1 MSRSRPEP
9 LPLIIALRKI
19 QKLETIITTVTQKLG
34 TDKGTTNELLTAL
47 AKLDKEF
54 NKANWD
60 AVENIINSITLVE
73 IKWDPVKKLGKEID
87 ATLFIKED
95 SRIAQATSQVLL
107 DCRYQRQD
115 CVVKLMDDRV
125 SFVDLF
131 IESLINIFISAI
143 GEKNKYIS
151 SPDIITTGIAK
162 DLEVQTHTHTVL
174 ASGSLKKVNTVS
186 RQYEP
191 DRYILIQEKIEG
203 VEFKKIKTE
212 ATLRK
217 ALITLCK
224 GMKELQDNYNFA
236 HRDFHGGN
244 VMYDEKN
251 ELVYIIDFG
260 YSCFSIPETKGGSIQ
275 ALEGGFGYD
284 QLDDEYKKHIPCIN
298 KSHDMCVLIL
308 SLAIKYDIW
317 WLDKL
322 AIEITDRYYDA
333 YPKVDRSA
341 GWHSM
346 DYQVKQAYGY
356 RYNFAG
362 PIMHYWY
369 LYEMFEIDIGM
380 GPDVILGILEGI
392 TALKTG
398 SGPKTSFKTL
408 KF

>member
-1 MSRSRPEP
+1 
-9 LPLIIALRKI
+9 LQLLDALRKI

-34 TDKGTTNELLTAL
+34 TDKGTTNNLLTAL
-47 AKLDKEF
+47 AKLDKKF

-73 IKWDPVKKLGKEID
+73 IKWEPVKKLGKEID

-162 DLEVQTHTHTVL
+162 DLEVQTHTVL
-174 ASGSLKKVNTVS
+174 ASGSLKKVNTIS

-224 GMKELQDNYNFA
+224 GMKQLQDNYNFA

-244 VMYDEKN
+244 VMYDKKN
-251 ELVYIIDFG
+251 DVVYIIDFG

-284 QLDDEYKKHIPCIN
+284 QLDPDYKSHIPCIN

-322 AIEITDRYYDA
+322 AIEITDRYY
-333 YPKVDRSA
+333 KQHGDRSA
-341 GWHSM
+341 NWYNM
-346 DYQVKQAYGY
+346 DYQVKREYGY
-356 RYNFAG
+356 KYNFDG
-362 PIMHYWY
+362 RIMHFWY

-392 TALKTG
+392 TSLKTVSG
-398 SGPKTSFKTL
+398 SKPPFKTL

>member
-1 MSRSRPEP
+1 MSGSRSRPEP
-9 LPLIIALRKI
+9 LPLIIALRK
-19 QKLETIITTVTQKLG
+19 KKKMKTIITTVTQKLG
-34 TDKGTTNELLTAL
+34 TDKETTKELLTAL

-60 AVENIINSITLVE
+60 AVENIINNITLVE
-73 IKWDPVKKLGKEID
+73 INWERVKKLGKEID

-107 DCRYQRQD
+107 DCRWQGQD

-131 IESLINIFISAI
+131 IESLINIFISGIAA
-143 GEKNKYIS
+143 ENKYIS
-151 SPDIITTGIAK
+151 SPDIITTGIARN
-162 DLEVQTHTHTVL
+162 LEVETHTVL
-174 ASGSLKKVNTVS
+174 ASGSLKKVNTIS
-186 RQYEP
+186 RHYEP

-212 ATLRK
+212 ATLRQ

-224 GMKELQDNYNFA
+224 GMKQLQDNYNFA

-244 VMYDEKN
+244 VMYDEGN
-251 ELVYIIDFG
+251 DLVYIIDFG
-260 YSCFSIPETKGGSIQ
+260 YSCFSIPDTKGGSIQ

-284 QLDDEYKKHIPCIN
+284 QLDPEYKSHIPCIN

-317 WLDKL
+317 WLDEL
-322 AIEITDRYYDA
+322 AKEITDRYYN
-333 YPKVDRSA
+333 KHGDRSA
-341 GWHSM
+341 NWYNM
-346 DYQVKQAYGY
+346 DYQVKREYGY
-356 RYNFAG
+356 KYNFDG
-362 PIMHYWY
+362 RIMHYWY

-392 TALKTG
+392 TSLKNG

>member
-1 MSRSRPEP
+1 
-9 LPLIIALRKI
+9 LPLLIALRKI

-34 TDKGTTNELLTAL
+34 TDKGTTNQLLTAL

-73 IKWDPVKKLGKEID
+73 INWEPVEKLGKEID
-87 ATLFIKED
+87 ATLFIKKD

-143 GEKNKYIS
+143 GEENEYIS

-162 DLEVQTHTHTVL
+162 DLEVQTHTVL

-186 RQYEP
+186 KYYEP
-191 DRYILIQEKIEG
+191 DRYILIQEKIDG

-224 GMKELQDNYNFA
+224 GMKQLQDNYNFA

-244 VMYDEKN
+244 VMYDEGN
-251 ELVYIIDFG
+251 DVVYIIDFG

-284 QLDDEYKKHIPCIN
+284 QLDAEYKTHIPCIN

-317 WLDKL
+317 WLDDL
-322 AIEITDRYYDA
+322 AIEITDRYY
-333 YPKVDRSA
+333 KQHGDRSTN
-341 GWHSM
+341 WYSM

-356 RYNFAG
+356 RYNWGDSIIHF
-362 PIMHYWY
+362 WY

-380 GPDVILGILEGI
+380 GPDVILDILEGI
-392 TALKTG
+392 TTVKNG
-398 SGPKTSFKTL
+398 SGPKTQFKTL